1 MTNGLFSDKIVI
13 IQKQKQIVILDSED
27 LRQLEK
33 TLGCCF
39 TI

>member
-13 IQKQKQIVILDSED
+13 IQKQIVILDSED

-33 TLGCCF
+33 TLGCSF